1 MIWNATKCIVCH
13 SSKMI
18 TFQKKKFDISSP
30 SNWVAHSTL
39 ELLGEKECLAS
50 YKFCSICNHFFR
62 DPLYTDSLLYT
73 ENASQVR
80 SKAYK
85 KYTGGDYNAEAVL
98 AVEGNFKKG
107 FEFTANQLIKQA
119 HIAKRISKKIL
130 KQRPG
135 QKIKILDYGAGAGY
149 FIDIYE
155 LLFSKVLCF
164 KDIEF
169 YGYDLGTQEAATTKS
184 SKGAKFIVDAEELKK
199 VAPFDVICCSD
210 VLEHIAD
217 PVEFTKHINGFLKE
231 NGTLFLEVPLELNAL
246 REQTGPSF
254 HISCFTKNSLRMLLV
269 RSGFS
274 KISVYSDAFSSYRGA
289 SCSTIQ
295 AVGVKLNTHGS
306 FYFPRWCGLFTDLLK
321 SFTAGVVRILTRK
334 IEKLTN

>member
-164 KDIEF
+164 KDR
-169 YGYDLGTQEAATTKS
+169 KS
-184 SKGAKFIVDAEELKK
+184 
-199 VAPFDVICCSD
+199 
-210 VLEHIAD
+210 
-217 PVEFTKHINGFLKE
+217 
-231 NGTLFLEVPLELNAL
+231 
-246 REQTGPSF
+246 
-254 HISCFTKNSLRMLLV
+254 
-269 RSGFS
+269 
-274 KISVYSDAFSSYRGA
+274 
-289 SCSTIQ
+289 
-295 AVGVKLNTHGS
+295 
-306 FYFPRWCGLFTDLLK
+306 
-321 SFTAGVVRILTRK
+321 VV
-334 IEKLTN
+334 